1 MSSTLLDWES
11 QRAFL
16 AVLREGSLSAAARA
30 LGIAQPTVRRR
41 LDALES
47 SIGVALFTRSPSGL
61 SPTDAARQLGAHA
74 ETMAAAADAFARAA
88 SADTEAA
95 SGTVRIT
102 ASDVIG
108 AEVLPA
114 MLAELQRVRP
124 GLVFELS
131 LTNRNEDLLRHEAD
145 IAVRMVRPTQAAM
158 VATRAGAVRLG
169 LYARSAYL
177 AQHGAPRTL
186 EELGRFALIGPDRET
201 GILAALRASGLVLSR
216 AMFSCRTDNQLAQL
230 GAIRAGLGIGI
241 CQQGLARRDP
251 TLVPVLPELFAHDLD
266 TWVTMHEDLRRVQR
280 VRATFSHLVK
290 ALTAYCS
297 ADGDPLPPPSAA

>member
-1 MSSTLLDWES
+1 MSLNPLDWES

-41 LDALES
+41 LDALER

-61 SPTDAARQLGAHA
+61 TPTDAARELGTHA

-88 SADTEAA
+88 SADTDAA

-102 ASDVIG
+102 ASDVMG

-114 MLAELQRVRP
+114 VLAELQDAQP

-158 VATRAGAVRLG
+158 VATRVGVVELG
-169 LYARSAYL
+169 FYARAAYL
-177 AQHGAPRTL
+177 EKHGTPTAL
-186 EELGRFALIGPDRET
+186 DELGRFALIGPDRET
-201 GILAALRASGLVLSR
+201 AYLSTLRALGVDLKRSML
-216 AMFSCRTDNQLAQL
+216 SCRTDSQVAQL

-241 CQQGLARRDP
+241 CQKGLALRDP
-251 TLVPVLPELFAHDLD
+251 LLVPVLANEFRYELE
-266 TWVTMHEDLRRVQR
+266 TWVTMHEDLRRMRR
-280 VRATFSHLVK
+280 VRATFAHLVA
-290 ALTAYCS
+290 ALTSYCNAGS
-297 ADGDPLPPPSAA
+297 APA